1 MLSKVCSAA
10 VSGIEAYPVEV
21 EVNAGYGDTLLI
33 IVGLPDAA
41 VKESRDRVMTAL
53 INSGFS
59 FTFGR
64 TTINLAPA
72 DVKKEGP
79 SFDLPIA
86 IGMVAASE
94 QMESDQLEN
103 FVMVGE
109 LALDGAVRMVKGVLP
124 IALRAHQ
131 QGKVGILVPPGNAA
145 EAAVVAG
152 LQVIPVR
159 NLREAVSFLE
169 GELKI
174 PSAKVDL
181 ARLFEQDH
189 EDEVDF
195 AEVKGQESV
204 KRALEIAAAGSHN
217 VLLIGPPGTGKSM
230 LAKRLAT
237 ILPPL
242 TLEEALE
249 TTKIHS
255 IVGLL
260 VPGQA
265 LVTRR
270 PFRAPH
276 HTASDAGLLGGNIN
290 PTPGEISLAHHGVLF
305 LDELPE
311 FKRSV
316 LETMRQPL
324 EEGRVTIS
332 RAAGTMTFPSQ
343 FMLVAAMN
351 PTPDGKMPG
360 ESRSSPREIQN
371 YLGRVSGPLLDRI
384 DLHVEVPP
392 VKFREITSERTG
404 EPSARIRERVVAARQ
419 RQQERF
425 KDKPKITCN
434 ARMGSRELKSYC
446 ALDTATLELLKFAM
460 SDLNLSARAYD
471 RILKV
476 ARTIADLAG
485 AETIA
490 GEHIS
495 EAIQYPLVGPAD
507 LGLTLLTALAGQ
519 QRLAAFPGFASS
531 CAARIIPHQQR
542 QASAVCA
549 GGDVNPKGLEA
560 PAVTCRTLT
569 TRQEGAPR
577 VHHSA
582 QQFLSG
588 RGIKGLAEAL
598 NCEHLVRRVDTVSHQ
613 TANRKARRK
622 EFFDQLIHWLGSAPA
637 PRCAPAT

>member
-1 MLSKVCSAA
+1 
-10 VSGIEAYPVEV
+10 
-21 EVNAGYGDTLLI
+21 
-33 IVGLPDAA
+33 
-41 VKESRDRVMTAL
+41 
-53 INSGFS
+53 
-59 FTFGR
+59 
-64 TTINLAPA
+64 
-72 DVKKEGP
+72 
-79 SFDLPIA
+79 
-86 IGMVAASE
+86 
-94 QMESDQLEN
+94 
-103 FVMVGE
+103 
-109 LALDGAVRMVKGVLP
+109 
-124 IALRAHQ
+124 LRARHD
-131 QGKVGILVPPGNAA
+131 GKTGILVPPENAA
-145 EAAVVAG
+145 EAAVVQG
-152 LQVIPVR
+152 LNVIPIQ
-159 NLREAVSFLE
+159 NLREATSFLA
-169 GELKI
+169 GESKI
-174 PSAKVDL
+174 PPAKVDV
-181 ARLFEQDH
+181 AEIFNHRND
-189 EDEVDF
+189 DDIDF

-204 KRALEIAAAGSHN
+204 KRALEIAAAGGHN

-260 VPGQA
+260 QPGQA

-332 RAAGTMTFPSQ
+332 RAAGSMTFPSQ

-351 PTPDGKMPG
+351 PTPDGKMPA

-384 DLHVEVPP
+384 DLHIEVPP

-404 EPSARIRERVVAARQ
+404 EMSAEIRERVVAARR
-419 RQQERF
+419 RQHERF

-434 ARMGSRELKSYC
+434 ARMGSRELKTHC
-446 ALDTATLELLKFAM
+446 ALNDATMDLLKFAM
-460 SDLNLSARAYD
+460 NDLNLSARAYD

-485 AETIA
+485 AEAIA

-495 EAIQYPLVGPAD
+495 EAIQYRSLD
-507 LGLTLLTALAGQ
+507 
-519 QRLAAFPGFASS
+519 
-531 CAARIIPHQQR
+531 R
-542 QASAVCA
+542 Q
-549 GGDVNPKGLEA
+549 LW
-560 PAVTCRTLT
+560 T
-569 TRQEGAPR
+569 
-577 VHHSA
+577 
-582 QQFLSG
+582 
-588 RGIKGLAEAL
+588 
-598 NCEHLVRRVDTVSHQ
+598 
-613 TANRKARRK
+613 
-622 EFFDQLIHWLGSAPA
+622 
-637 PRCAPAT
+637 

>member
-1 MLSKVCSAA
+1 MLAKVCSAA
-10 VSGIEAYPVEV
+10 VNGIEAYPVEV
-21 EVNAGYGDTLLI
+21 EVNAGYGDTI
-33 IVGLPDAA
+33 IVIVGLPDTA

-53 INSGFS
+53 LNSGFT

-86 IGMVAASE
+86 IGMIAASE
-94 QMESDQLEN
+94 QLETDQLDN
-103 FVMVGE
+103 FAMVGE
-109 LALDGAVRMVKGVLP
+109 LALTGAVRPVKGVLP
-124 IALRAHQ
+124 IALRARQ
-131 QGKVGILVPPGNAA
+131 DGKTGILVPAENAA

-152 LQVIPVR
+152 LQVIPIQ
-159 NLREAVSFLE
+159 NLREAASFLE
-169 GELKI
+169 GEVKI
-174 PSAKVDL
+174 APTKVDTTGIF
-181 ARLFEQDH
+181 ANGKD
-189 EDEVDF
+189 DEIDF

-204 KRALEIAAAGSHN
+204 KRALEIAAAGGHN
-217 VLLIGPPGTGKSM
+217 LLLIGPPGTGKSM

-260 VPGQA
+260 QPGQA

-360 ESRSSPREIQN
+360 ESRSTPREIQN
-371 YLGRVSGPLLDRI
+371 YLGRISGPLLDRI
-384 DLHVEVPP
+384 DLHIEVPP
-392 VKFREITSERTG
+392 VKFREMTAERTG
-404 EPSARIRERVVAARQ
+404 EDSAKIRERVIEARG
-419 RQQERF
+419 RQQKRF
-425 KDKPKITCN
+425 ADRPKITCN
-434 ARMGSRELKSYC
+434 ARMGSRELKAHC
-446 ALDTATLELLKFAM
+446 ELDETTLELLKFAM
-460 SDLNLSARAYD
+460 GDLRLSARAYD

-485 AETIA
+485 SERITSD
-490 GEHIS
+490 HVS
-495 EAIQYPLVGPAD
+495 EAIQYRSLD
-507 LGLTLLTALAGQ
+507 
-519 QRLAAFPGFASS
+519 
-531 CAARIIPHQQR
+531 R
-542 QASAVCA
+542 Q
-549 GGDVNPKGLEA
+549 LW
-560 PAVTCRTLT
+560 T
-569 TRQEGAPR
+569 
-577 VHHSA
+577 
-582 QQFLSG
+582 
-588 RGIKGLAEAL
+588 
-598 NCEHLVRRVDTVSHQ
+598 
-613 TANRKARRK
+613 
-622 EFFDQLIHWLGSAPA
+622 
-637 PRCAPAT
+637 